1 MSNTDTMYTL
11 YASTYLQEHIVELD
25 AALDEVLEVH
35 AIRGRRYQRG
45 IVHRWRGRG
54 GFGTTVARA
63 LTARGVL
70 DRGVDRVVG
79 VAGRRGGLCAVLG
92 EGCGER
98 QILLAAARGSA
109 LACSHDAEVV
119 RGALSKAVKQIK
131 HKCKE
136 NNSTMRS

>member
-1 MSNTDTMYTL
+1 MSNTMYTL

-35 AIRGRRYQRG
+35 AIRGRGYQRG

-63 LTARGVL
+63 LTALDSGV
-70 DRGVDRVVG
+70 GRVVG

-92 EGCGER
+92 ESCGER
-98 QILLAAARGSA
+98 QILLAAVRGSA
-109 LACSHDAEVV
+109 LACSHDTEVV
-119 RGALSKAVKQIK
+119 RGALTKAVK
-131 HKCKE
+131 
-136 NNSTMRS
+136 